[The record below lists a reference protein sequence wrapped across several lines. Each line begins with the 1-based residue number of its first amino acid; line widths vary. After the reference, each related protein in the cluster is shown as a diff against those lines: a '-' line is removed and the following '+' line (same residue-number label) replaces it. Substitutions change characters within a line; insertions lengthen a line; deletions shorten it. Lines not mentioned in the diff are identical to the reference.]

1 MDIYDENTYQL
12 VAIWEDK
19 KERQN
24 AKLVIMKAIAEATT
38 LSAKEAAAILAELD
52 HLLLKEKEEGQTK
65 KDMAL

>member
-1 MDIYDENTYQL
+1 MDIYDENTQKL
-12 VAIWEDK
+12 IAIWEDK

-24 AKLVIMKAIAEATT
+24 AKLVILKAIAEATS
-38 LSAKEAAAILAELD
+38 LSAKEANSVLAELD